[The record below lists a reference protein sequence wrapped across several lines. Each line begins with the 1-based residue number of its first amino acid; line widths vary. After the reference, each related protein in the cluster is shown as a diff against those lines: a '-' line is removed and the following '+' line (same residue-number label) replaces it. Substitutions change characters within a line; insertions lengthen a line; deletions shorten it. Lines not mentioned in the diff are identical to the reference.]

1 MTDRPTMKTL
11 MTYHYVTWDNWFSE
25 EDLQKI
31 EDYCKTQTINSA
43 TIVSGN
49 DATDIIE
56 DTYRKSNIAF
66 INSNN
71 ETKWIFDPL
80 LQLAT
85 HINNSYYGYDLSGFD
100 HFQYTEYNG
109 EGSKYDYHTDMI
121 FGDQISTDKL
131 LPRKL
136 SFSLI
141 LSNPDEYTGGDFEIL
156 LGKNPNSVVQTR
168 GRVIAFPSFV
178 LHRVAPLISGVRK
191 SIVFWAVGP
200 KFK

>member
-1 MTDRPTMKTL
+1 MNDMPMMKTL
-11 MTYHYVTWDNWFSE
+11 MTYSHVTWDNWFSE

-43 TIVSGN
+43 TIISGN
-49 DATDIIE
+49 TATDLIE
-56 DTYRKSNIAF
+56 DTYRKSDIGF
-66 INSNN
+66 IHSND
-71 ETKWIFDPL
+71 ETRWIFDSL
-80 LQLAT
+80 LRLAA
-85 HINNSYYGYDLSGFD
+85 HINNNYYGYDLSGFD

-121 FGDQISTDKL
+121 FSDQLRPEQL

-141 LSNPDEYTGGDFEIL
+141 LSNPNEYIGGDFEIL
-156 LGKNPNSVVQTR
+156 IGKKSNSVTQTR

-178 LHRVAPLISGVRK
+178 MHRVTPLTSGVRK

>member
-1 MTDRPTMKTL
+1 MNDRPIMKTL
-11 MTYHYVTWDNWFSE
+11 MTYSHVTWDNWFSE
-25 EDLQKI
+25 ENLQKI
-31 EDYCKTQTINSA
+31 EDYCKKQTINSA

-49 DATDIIE
+49 DSSLIE
-56 DTYRKSNIAF
+56 DTYRKSDIGF
-66 INSNN
+66 IYSND
-71 ETKWIFDPL
+71 ETKWIFDSL
-80 LQLAT
+80 LQLAA
-85 HINNSYYGYDLSGFD
+85 HLNNNYYGYDLSGFD

-121 FGDQISTDKL
+121 FGDQLRSDQL

-141 LSNPDEYTGGDFEIL
+141 LSNPDEYTGGDFEIQTS
-156 LGKNPNSVVQTR
+156 KKSDSVTQPR

-178 LHRVAPLISGVRK
+178 LHRVAPLTSGVRK
-191 SIVFWAVGP
+191 SIVFWALGP

>member
-1 MTDRPTMKTL
+1 MSDRPAMKTL
-11 MTYHYVTWDNWFSE
+11 MTYPYVTWDNWLSE
-25 EDLQKI
+25 ENLQKI
-31 EDYCKTQTINSA
+31 EDYCKTQTINPA
-43 TIVSGN
+43 PIVNGS
-49 DATDIIE
+49 DPTAIE
-56 DTYRKSNIAF
+56 DSYRKSDVGF
-66 INSNN
+66 IYANDENR
-71 ETKWIFDPL
+71 WIFDSL
-80 LQLAT
+80 FQITSHL
-85 HINNSYYGYDLSGFD
+85 NNKYYNYDLSGFE

-121 FGDQISTDKL
+121 FGDQVSPTL
-131 LPRKL
+131 LMPRKL

-156 LGKNPNSVVQTR
+156 IGKKSNPVPQTR

-178 LHRVAPLISGVRK
+178 LHRVAPLTSGVRK

>member
-1 MTDRPTMKTL
+1 MTDRPTMKAL
-11 MTYHYVTWDNWFSE
+11 MTYPYVTWDGWFSE
-25 EDLQKI
+25 ENLQQI
-31 EDYCKTQTINSA
+31 ENYCKTQTINSA
-43 TIVSGN
+43 TVVS
-49 DATDIIE
+49 DKDSTDTIE
-56 DTYRKSNIAF
+56 DTYRKSDIGF

-71 ETKWIFDPL
+71 ETKWIFDSL
-80 LQLAT
+80 LQLTA
-85 HINNSYYGYDLSGFD
+85 HINNNYYGYDLCGFD

-109 EGSKYDYHTDMI
+109 EGSKYDFHTDML
-121 FGDQISTDKL
+121 FGDQLPSF

-141 LSNPDEYTGGDFEIL
+141 LSNPDEYTGGDFEIQI
-156 LGKNPNSVVQTR
+156 GKKTDPVIQTR

>member
-1 MTDRPTMKTL
+1 MKTL
-11 MTYHYVTWDNWFSE
+11 MTYSHVTWDNWFSE
-25 EDLQKI
+25 ENLQKI

-43 TIVSGN
+43 TIVRGN
-49 DATDIIE
+49 DSTFIE
-56 DTYRKSNIAF
+56 DTYRKSDIGF
-66 INSNN
+66 IHSND
-71 ETKWIFDPL
+71 ETKWIFDSL
-80 LQLAT
+80 LQLAS
-85 HINNSYYGYDLSGFD
+85 HLNNNYYGYDLSGFD

-121 FGDQISTDKL
+121 FGDQVRPEQL

-141 LSNPDEYTGGDFEIL
+141 LSNPDEYTGGDFEIQTS
-156 LGKNPNSVVQTR
+156 KKSDSVTQPR

-178 LHRVAPLISGVRK
+178 LHRVAPLTSGVRK
-191 SIVFWAVGP
+191 SIVFWALGP

>member
-1 MTDRPTMKTL
+1 MNDRPTMKTL
-11 MTYHYVTWDNWFSE
+11 MTYHYVTWDDWFSE
-25 EDLQKI
+25 GDLQQI
-31 EDYCKTQTINSA
+31 EDYCKTQTIKPA
-43 TIVSGN
+43 TVVS
-49 DATDIIE
+49 DIDSTDILK
-56 DTYRKSNIAF
+56 DTYRKSDIGF

-71 ETKWIFDPL
+71 ETKWIFDSL
-80 LQLAT
+80 LQLTA
-85 HINNSYYGYDLSGFD
+85 HINNNYYGYDLSGFD

-109 EGSKYDYHTDMI
+109 EGSKYDFHTDMI
-121 FGDQISTDKL
+121 FGDQIPNDIL

-141 LSNPDEYTGGDFEIL
+141 LSNPDEYTGGDFEIQI
-156 LGKNPNSVVQTR
+156 GKKTDPVPQPR

-178 LHRVAPLISGVRK
+178 LHRVAPLTSGVRK

>member
-1 MTDRPTMKTL
+1 MKTL
-11 MTYHYVTWDNWFSE
+11 MTYSCVTWDNWFSE
-25 EDLQKI
+25 ENLQEI

-43 TIVSGN
+43 TVVRGN
-49 DATDIIE
+49 DSTLLTGDF
-56 DTYRKSNIAF
+56 RKSNIGF
-66 INSNN
+66 IQSNA
-71 ETKWIFDPL
+71 ETKWIFDSL
-80 LQLAT
+80 LQLTT
-85 HINNSYYGYDLSGFD
+85 HINNNYYGYDLSGFD

-109 EGSKYDYHTDMI
+109 EGSKYDYHTDML
-121 FGDQISTDKL
+121 FGDQIPPDISL

-156 LGKNPNSVVQTR
+156 TGKTSDTITQPR

-178 LHRVAPLISGVRK
+178 LHRVASLTSGVRK